1 MRIRSLLIGITLL
14 LAVIVSFLA
23 LPARAQEGKL
33 RIHSVPP
40 QAYVFVDGK
49 AMHEASR
56 GAFKLSAGDHSVDIY
71 NYGFKPAS
79 RKVAIVAGQ
88 TASLDVTLDAIPGNV
103 SGPWGCITIEG
114 PPRDAV
120 LLDGETPD
128 FFVGHIDEFNN
139 EFWLKQELIVPPG
152 KHLLTILEA
161 DKEVWSGS
169 VDVPANQRVVIDIP
183 KGVRKTIPWPRG
195 GQLTSLPRF
204 KAGTA
209 SATVAVAKPTA
220 QLSASS
226 LQINC
231 NGTTQLTWTTTDA
244 PLVDISGLGKVD
256 PSGQKSVQLCA
267 NTTYTLTA
275 SGPGG
280 TAESSLSVAVNT
292 SIQATLSA
300 SPAEVHYRRVGDKVL
315 EQPTTTLSWSTSNA
329 TAISVD
335 PLGSVDASG
344 NRTLDISPQHTTAG
358 PVDETFS
365 YVLKASNPSGA
376 SETRTATVH
385 LTGSIEPAEEVKRLE
400 TRLALRSIFFP
411 TAQPTAESPNAG
423 LVDSQQATLQA
434 LAADFKKYLEYKP
447 DAVLTLNGH
456 ADPRGTVE
464 YNKALSDRRV
474 GTTKQFLIDRG
485 IPAANIV
492 TAGFGSQQELTADQ
506 VKDLIAQDTELS
518 AADRKKIL
526 HNLAVIVLAQ
536 NRRVDV
542 VLSTTGEESVRQ
554 FPFNA
559 ADAMTL
565 LNTKALGV
573 GKKPAPV
580 TKTKGKTQ

>member
-1 MRIRSLLIGITLL
+1 MRIRSLLIGVTLL
-14 LAVIVSFLA
+14 LALA
-23 LPARAQEGKL
+23 VPSLVLPARAQEGKL
-33 RIHSVPP
+33 KIHSVPP
-40 QAYVFVDGK
+40 QAYVFIDGQ
-49 AMHEASR
+49 AMHEASH
-56 GAFKLSAGDHSVDIY
+56 GAFELSPGDHTIDIY
-71 NYGFKPAS
+71 NYGYKPAT
-79 RKVAIVAGQ
+79 RKVTITAGK
-88 TASLDVTLDAIPGNV
+88 TTSLDVTLDAIPGNV
-103 SGPWGCITIEG
+103 SGPWGCMTIEG

-120 LLDGETPD
+120 LLDGKTPE

-152 KHLLTILEA
+152 KHQLTILQA

-183 KGVRKTIPWPRG
+183 KGVRKTVPWPRG
-195 GQLTSLPRF
+195 EQLKSLPRF
-204 KAGTA
+204 QAGIA
-209 SATVAVAKPTA
+209 SATVAVALPTA
-220 QLSASS
+220 QLSASNM
-226 LQINC
+226 QINC

-244 PLVDISGLGKVD
+244 PVVEISSLGKVD
-256 PSGQKSVQLCA
+256 PAGQKSVQLCA

-280 TAESSLSVAVNT
+280 TVQSSLSIAVNT
-292 SIQATLSA
+292 AIQATLSA
-300 SPAEVHYRRVGDKVL
+300 SPTEVSYRRVGDKVL
-315 EQPTTTLSWSTSNA
+315 EQPTTTLTWSTSNA
-329 TAISVD
+329 TAVSVD

-385 LTGSIEPAEEVKRLE
+385 LTGSIEPAEEVKMLE
-400 TRLALRSIFFP
+400 TRLALRSVFFP
-411 TAQPTAESPNAG
+411 TAQPTAENPNAG
-423 LVDSQQATLQA
+423 LVASQQATLQA

-447 DAVLTLNGH
+447 DAHLILNGH
-456 ADPRGTVE
+456 ADPRGSTE
-464 YNKALSDRRV
+464 YNGALSDRRV
-474 GTTKQFLIDRG
+474 ATAKQFLIDQG
-485 IPAANIV
+485 IPPANIE
-492 TAGFGSQQELTADQ
+492 THGFGSQQDLTADQ
-506 VKDLIAQDTELS
+506 VKELVAQNPDLS
-518 AADRKKIL
+518 AADRQKALK
-526 HNLAVIVLAQ
+526 NLAVIVLAQ

-542 VLSTTGEESVRQ
+542 VLSTTGEQSVRQ

-559 ADAMTL
+559 ADSMTL